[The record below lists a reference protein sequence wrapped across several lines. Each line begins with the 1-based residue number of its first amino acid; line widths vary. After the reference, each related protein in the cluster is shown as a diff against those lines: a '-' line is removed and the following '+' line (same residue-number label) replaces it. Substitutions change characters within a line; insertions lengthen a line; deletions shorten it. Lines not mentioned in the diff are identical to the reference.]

1 MSNRSRRPG
10 TKAAATAAAALTVLS
25 SALGALPAAAAD
37 TAVPGTSS
45 IIVGVRSGASTTA
58 VVSRL
63 DAKPGIEVLESDP
76 IGRLAAADVTVPAA
90 DVSAALQQLRSNPS
104 VAYAELNHQVR
115 ITDVTPDDPAFAD
128 QWGATRTAQPA
139 AWSRSTGSG
148 ITVAV
153 VDSGVSPISEL
164 AGRLLPGYDFVNDDS
179 DATDVNGHGTKAAS
193 VIAAKGNNA
202 TGIAGVCWDCKILPV
217 RVLDGNGSGYSD
229 DVAAGIT
236 YAADRGAQVINLS
249 LGGPDYSQL
258 TENAVNYAVA
268 KGAVVIASAG
278 NSGVSARSYPAGHP
292 NAIAVAGSTSA
303 DGRYSWSNYGTVA
316 DPWVDVAAPGSNI
329 AQGMNGGLYWYDG
342 TSSAGPVVAGIAAL
356 ARAAAPAAS
365 VAQIRA
371 AIDSGADP
379 VGTWVAKGRVNA
391 GATLAALTGTPGTA
405 NPNPVPNPPAT
416 PAGPVITGIGLTA
429 GQLVRGTVT
438 FSPSITSATA
448 LTKVQL
454 RTESGTKEATTNLPL
469 TGTRQ
474 VSWKTTG
481 FTGPATLTLS
491 VTDAAGRTATAQV
504 KVIVDNTAPAATVT
518 SPATGAKVTKTV
530 PVIIS
535 TAATDVVKVELLVKN
550 AVVATATAAPWTLT
564 WDSAGADAGVSL
576 TVRVT
581 DAAGNVTTV
590 TRAVVA
596 DNAGPVLSWRTP
608 AADAVVGGTLKVE
621 ASATDATGVTKVEL
635 LRGDTVL
642 ATDTTAP
649 YSFAWNTAGA
659 AGRTALVLRATDK
672 LGYVS
677 TAARTVVVDNK
688 APVVTSVSPAAAAS
702 VTGTL
707 ATSLMA
713 TDQQGVAAIDL
724 LVNGKRT
731 AGVRGRTTLLFSFPA
746 GRLTGTPTLTWTVT
760 DKAGN
765 VTTVTRTVS
774 IAEAAGQK

>member
-10 TKAAATAAAALTVLS
+10 TKAAATAAAALTALS

-37 TAVPGTSS
+37 PAAPGTSS
-45 IIVGVRSGASTTA
+45 IIVGVRPGASTTA
-58 VVSRL
+58 VVGQL
-63 DAKPGIEVLESDP
+63 DARPGIEVLESDP

-104 VAYAELNHQVR
+104 VAYAEPNHQVR
-115 ITDVTPDDPAFAD
+115 ITDVTPNDPAFVD

-179 DATDVNGHGTKAAS
+179 DATDVNGHGTQAAS

-316 DPWVDVAAPGSNI
+316 DPWVDVAAPGRNI
-329 AQGMNGGLYWYDG
+329 AQGMNGGLYWFEG

-356 ARAAAPAAS
+356 ARAAAPAAT

-371 AIDSGADP
+371 AIESGADP

-391 GATLAALTGTPGTA
+391 GATLAALTGTPAT
-405 NPNPVPNPPAT
+405 PNPVPNPPAT
-416 PAGPVITGIGLTA
+416 PAGPVITGLGLTA
-429 GQLVRGTVT
+429 GQLVRGIVT

-448 LTKVQL
+448 LAKVQL
-454 RTESGTKEATTNLPL
+454 RTQTGTKEATTNLPL

-481 FTGPATLTLS
+481 FTGPATLTLT
-491 VTDAAGRTATAQV
+491 VTDTAGRTATAQV
-504 KVIVDNTAPAATVT
+504 QVTVDNTAPAATVT
-518 SPATGAKVTKTV
+518 SPAAGATVTRTV
-530 PVIIS
+530 PVTIS
-535 TAATDVVKVELLVKN
+535 TTATDVVKVELLVKN
-550 AVVATATAAPWTLT
+550 AVVATATTAPWALS
-564 WDSAGADAGVSL
+564 WDSAGANAGVSL

-581 DAAGNVTTV
+581 DVAGNVTTV

-621 ASATDATGVTKVEL
+621 TSATDVSGVTKVEL

-707 ATSLMA
+707 ATSLTA
-713 TDQQGVAAIDL
+713 TDEEGVAAIDL

-731 AGVRGRTTLLFSFPA
+731 TGVRGRTTLLFSFPA
-746 GRLTGTPTLTWTVT
+746 GRLTGSPTLTWTVT

-774 IAEAAGQK
+774 IAKAAGQK

>member
-1 MSNRSRRPG
+1 MSHRSRYPG

-25 SALGALPAAAAD
+25 SALGALPAAAAEAS
-37 TAVPGTSS
+37 TAGTSS

-58 VVSRL
+58 VVGQL
-63 DAKPGIEVLESDP
+63 DARPGIEVLESDP

-104 VAYAELNHQVR
+104 VAFAELNHRVR
-115 ITDVTPDDPAFAD
+115 MTDVTPNDPAFAD

-164 AGRLLPGYDFVNDDS
+164 AGRLLPGYDFVDDDS
-179 DATDVNGHGTKAAS
+179 DATDVKGHGTQAAS
-193 VIAAKGNNA
+193 VIAARGNNA
-202 TGIAGVCWDCKILPV
+202 TGIAGVCWECKILPV
-217 RVLDGNGSGYSD
+217 RVLDASGSGYTD

-236 YAADRGAQVINLS
+236 YAADQGAQVINLS

-278 NSGVSARSYPAGHP
+278 NSAVSARSYPAGHP

-303 DGRYSWSNYGTVA
+303 DGRYSWSNYGTAA

-329 AQGMNGGLYWYDG
+329 AQGMNGGLYWFDG

-371 AIDSGADP
+371 AIENGADP
-379 VGTWVAKGRVNA
+379 VGGWVAKGRVNA
-391 GATLAALTGTPGTA
+391 GATLAALAGTPATPA
-405 NPNPVPNPPAT
+405 PVPTPPAT

-438 FSPSITSATA
+438 FTPSITSATA
-448 LTKVQL
+448 LAKVQL
-454 RTESGTKEATTNLPL
+454 RTRTGTKEVSNDLPVS
-469 TGTRQ
+469 GTRQ

-491 VTDAAGRTATAQV
+491 VTDTAGRTATAQV
-504 KVIVDNTAPAATVT
+504 ESIVDNTAPAATVT
-518 SPATGAKVTKTV
+518 SPAAGAKVTRTV
-530 PVIIS
+530 PVTIS
-535 TAATDVVKVELLVKN
+535 TAATDVVKAELLVKN

-564 WDSAGADAGVSL
+564 WDSADANAGVSL

-596 DNAGPVLSWRTP
+596 DNAGPALSWRSP

-621 ASATDATGVTKVEL
+621 AGATDASGVAQVEL

-659 AGRTALVLRATDK
+659 TGRTALVLRATDK

-702 VTGTL
+702 VAGPLT
-707 ATSLMA
+707 TSLTA
-713 TDQQGVAAIDL
+713 TDEQGVAAIDL
-724 LVNGKRT
+724 LVNGKRAT
-731 AGVRGRTTLLFSFPA
+731 GVRSRTTLIFSFPA

-774 IAEAAGQK
+774 IAGQK